1 MPQWSVRNQAWVA
14 TPRPKIELQTP
25 YDVATSRLSSR
36 FAATSAGPSEPQP
49 LISPKSTRNH
59 RWPPDAHEL
68 HNPSSPSKTS
78 AAPIDTA
85 SPVHNPFLP
94 LWKDAPPESLHKVA
108 SKSNVVANLWLKSQ
122 PLMEVAEPW
131 AGTAKR
137 RASYQMSVHKTYE
150 LDSDVVAHLRP
161 FQRLRVLSTRSLPDG
176 TERAC
181 IMLESNGKLLG
192 WLTATTA
199 DGIANIHL
207 YARPLYEV
215 ATPTKVREKFELTSK
230 FVTQLEEGTKLHV
243 VESRKLLEGTL
254 RVCVMLVGNPW
265 GMNAKCGPIGWIT
278 ANRNE
283 DGVRLIRETNVPHAD
298 SIPFRP
304 RTASAFVGEHQRP
317 KPARPFSTGLTDR
330 RLAQRREADDD
341 DDPRVSLTPRGSL
354 SDELNEASSSS
365 RRTPKS
371 ERSGG
376 SGGPQGRTPAGSRNS
391 DSFRRSQ
398 KTLTSPTA
406 SNPTDAITFSGVEEG
421 VPSSTVETPTT
432 ASFKMKK
439 PAGQSAMKMNQASKT
454 MKEEGSKKSRVDELL
469 PSGSIRKVA
478 NELFEKALDLETK
491 AIRGRKPLTVQMGE
505 ALQKR
510 KVVVADLMRE
520 WDPNGDGEISP
531 MEFRQNVRKLLP
543 TELHAG
549 LVISEVDALFNDLDL
564 DKSGALDV
572 GEIKIALKRL
582 QNEAALASVD
592 KANMLLEVE
601 ALRKQAKEYE
611 SLASLTGELEG
622 AKKAIEKA
630 NSKSVG
636 VQIGAIAVKKGLKP
650 SDIVKQWDVNGDG
663 RLDKDEVTPRLDE
676 FRTSDAIISHCM
688 SPPFRLPR
696 FLTACAPSSPAA
708 AVSHMRPEI
717 RGGGGEDD

>member
-14 TPRPKIELQTP
+14 TPRPKIERRTP

-36 FAATSAGPSEPQP
+36 FEATSAGPGESQP

-68 HNPSSPSKTS
+68 HNPSSPSRTS

-85 SPVHNPFLP
+85 SPAHNPFLP
-94 LWKDAPPESLHKVA
+94 IWKDAPPESLHKVA

-161 FQRLRVLSTRSLPDG
+161 FQRLRVLSTRTLPDG

-199 DGIANIHL
+199 DGIANIHI

-265 GMNAKCGPIGWIT
+265 GTNAKCGPIGWIT

-317 KPARPFSTGLTDR
+317 KPARPFSTGLSER
-330 RLAQRREADDD
+330 RLAQRQEADDD
-341 DDPRVSLTPRGSL
+341 DNPRVSLTPRGNL
-354 SDELNEASSSS
+354 ADEFSEASSSS
-365 RRTPKS
+365 HRTPKS

-376 SGGPQGRTPAGSRNS
+376 SGGPLGRTPAESRNS

-398 KTLTSPTA
+398 KTSKSPTA
-406 SNPTDAITFSGVEEG
+406 SNPTDAVTLSGVEEG
-421 VPSSTVETPTT
+421 VPSSAVETPTS
-432 ASFKMKK
+432 ASFKMKT
-439 PAGQSAMKMNQASKT
+439 AGLSVMKMDKT
-454 MKEEGSKKSRVDELL
+454 TKTAKEEGKKKSRVDELL

-491 AIRGRKPLTVQMGE
+491 AIKGRKPLTVQMGE

-510 KVVVADLMRE
+510 KIVVADLMRE

-592 KANMLLEVE
+592 KASTLTEVE
-601 ALRKQAKEYE
+601 ALRKKAKEYE
-611 SLASLTGELEG
+611 ALASLTGELEG

-676 FRTSDAIISHCM
+676 FRTSDAVISLCLNR
-688 SPPFRLPR
+688 SAWLL
-696 FLTACAPSSPAA
+696 FLTACALSSPAA
-708 AVSHMRPEI
+708 AVSHMRLEA
-717 RGGGGEDD
+717 RGGGGEND